1 MKLHRQHLEKLNLLE
16 IELVRLISE
25 QDNDEL
31 KQAFVKWQNQRLACN
46 KYFNKKFNEI
56 LKS

>member
-1 MKLHRQHLEKLNLLE
+1 MTSHKQHVEKLNLLE
-16 IELVRLISE
+16 IELVRLISN

-31 KQAFVKWQNQRLACN
+31 TEAFIEWQKQRIVCNESFNQHI
-46 KYFNKKFNEI
+46 NEI